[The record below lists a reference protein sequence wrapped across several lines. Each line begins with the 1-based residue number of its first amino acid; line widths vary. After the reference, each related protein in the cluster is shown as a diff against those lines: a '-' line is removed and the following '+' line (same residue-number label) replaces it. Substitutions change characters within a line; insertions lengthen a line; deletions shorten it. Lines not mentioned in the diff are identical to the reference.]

1 MKAASHVCARDQ
13 GRRRARPW
21 AALGS
26 VLGLLALAPAAAA
39 PAHAA
44 WIGDNGS
51 ILFERRSETGG
62 EPFANRTA
70 DSPGNWDLFVM
81 DADGARER
89 PLIAAAFD
97 DLAPAWSADGR
108 RVVFVRDHET
118 ATASTSSIVMAGAN
132 GRGKR
137 TLLTAPQII
146 QDPALSPDGRFL
158 IYEDDRKDADIY
170 LMDLRSP
177 GEVRRITP
185 SDLPDDAP
193 VWSPDGTRILYTAD
207 APEQP
212 AGNPREI
219 YTMDPDGS
227 DPRRLT
233 FNGAADTAPAWSPDG
248 TRIAWLSDLDG
259 DLELFVMNADGGDQ
273 RQVTFDTRRQWE
285 PNWSPDGRWIVFPR
299 GDLPTSYLD
308 TTNELVVIR
317 PDGTGERELTD
328 NAVDDHAPEWQP
340 ANVTCLRVLRRT
352 AGADRVA
359 VGRRGTRVLALE
371 GDDVINGGPGGDCM
385 MAGPGDDVVRAGSG
399 ADQLAGG
406 FGNDRIDAG
415 RGRDRVWGGPGNDR
429 IQVAD
434 GRRDTVDCG
443 PGRDRVVAD
452 EADRLSD
459 CERVD
464 RR

>member
-1 MKAASHVCARDQ
+1 M
-13 GRRRARPW
+13 
-21 AALGS
+21 
-26 VLGLLALAPAAAA
+26 LLAVTPVA

-51 ILFERRSETGG
+51 IVFERHSKSGG
-62 EPFANRTA
+62 EPFATRHS

-81 DADGARER
+81 DAGGDRQR
-89 PLIAAAFD
+89 PLFAEPFD
-97 DLAPAWSADGR
+97 DFAPAWSADGR

-118 ATASTSSIVMAGAN
+118 ATTSTSSIVMANAG
-132 GRGKR
+132 GRGMR
-137 TLLTAPQII
+137 TLLTATQIV
-146 QDPALSPDGRFL
+146 QDPSFSPDGRF
-158 IYEDDRKDADIY
+158 IVYEDDRKDPDIY
-170 LMDLRSP
+170 VLDLRSP
-177 GEVRRITP
+177 GEPRRITP
-185 SDLPDDAP
+185 SDLADDAP

-207 APEQP
+207 SPDQP
-212 AGNPREI
+212 AGNRREI
-219 YTMDPDGS
+219 FTMRPDGS

-233 FNGAADTAPAWSPDG
+233 FNGAADTAPTWSPDG

-259 DLELFVMNADGGDQ
+259 DLELFVMNADGSGR
-273 RQVTFDTRRQWE
+273 RQVTFDSRRQWE
-285 PNWSPDGRWIVFPR
+285 PNWSPDGRWIIFPR

-308 TTNELVVIR
+308 TTNEIVAIR

-340 ANVTCLRVLRRT
+340 ANVTCLRVLQRT
-352 AGADRVA
+352 ARADRIA
-359 VGRRGTRVLALE
+359 VGRRGMRVLALE
-371 GDDVINGGPGGDCM
+371 GNDVITGGPGGDCVL
-385 MAGPGDDVVRAGSG
+385 AGPGDDDVRAGSG

-415 RGRDRVWGGPGNDR
+415 RGRDRVWGGPGSDR

-452 EADRLSD
+452 LADRLTG
-459 CERVD
+459 CERID